1 MAKASEILNQT
12 AHRPWLMPGQTW
24 VMTQTWQKL
33 LFAHWPI
40 PSELLAPF
48 IPAGLQLDTYE
59 GSAWIS
65 IVPFKM
71 GFRLRYSPYSVTF
84 GELNVRTY
92 VIKDGKPGVFFFSLD
107 ASDLFTVLTA
117 RHTYALPYHLA
128 RIQLKVSG
136 QSVSFSSQRS
146 KALPNQHGFK
156 ANYEPTSDI
165 YYASENTLE
174 YWLTERYCLYSV
186 TPDGSIYRGEVH
198 HLPWALQQ
206 AQAQI
211 EENTILAPT
220 GLALPKQAAILHYV
234 EHLDIVIWPPHKL
247 KAH

>member
-1 MAKASEILNQT
+1 
-12 AHRPWLMPGQTW
+12 
-24 VMTQTWQKL
+24 
-33 LFAHWPI
+33 
-40 PSELLAPF
+40 
-48 IPAGLQLDTYE
+48 
-59 GSAWIS
+59 
-65 IVPFKM
+65 M
-71 GFRLRYSPYSVTF
+71 GVRLRYSPYAVTF

-136 QSVSFSSQRS
+136 QSISFNSQRS
-146 KALPNQHGFK
+146 KALPDQHAFK
-156 ANYEPTSDI
+156 ANYEPISDI
-165 YYASENTLE
+165 YYASENMLE

-198 HLPWALQQ
+198 HLPWGLQQ

-234 EHLDIVIWPPHKL
+234 EHLDIIIWPPHKL